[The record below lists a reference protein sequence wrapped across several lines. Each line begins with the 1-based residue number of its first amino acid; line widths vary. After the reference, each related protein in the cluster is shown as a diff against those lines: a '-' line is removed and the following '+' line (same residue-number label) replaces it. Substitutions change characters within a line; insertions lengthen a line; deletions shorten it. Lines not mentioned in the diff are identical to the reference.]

1 MISPK
6 LDETYWDTRHK
17 MSQTGWDIGYANAI
31 HTDYVKANFPKNAK
45 IIEPGAG
52 NAYEVSALWGDD
64 YTNVYA
70 LDYSPTAKETFTK
83 INPNFPS
90 EQYLVGDYF
99 DIEGDFDL
107 ILEQTFFCA
116 LDPNLREAYVNK
128 THSLLNT
135 GGKVMGVL
143 FNFEKEDGPPFG
155 GSINEY
161 RSLFEKRFEIL
172 SLEEAKNSIPERQ
185 GNELVFELVKKT

>member
-1 MISPK
+1 MINPELNK
-6 LDETYWDTRHK
+6 IYWDTRHK
-17 MSQTGWDIGYANAI
+17 KSQTGWDIGYPNAI
-31 HTDYVKANFPKNAK
+31 HTDYVKANFPKNTK

-52 NAYEVSALWGDD
+52 NAYEVSALWKDG

-70 LDYSPTAKETFTK
+70 LDYSATAKEAFISK
-83 INPNFPS
+83 NPSFPS
-90 EQYLVGDYF
+90 KQYLVRDYF
-99 DIEGDFDL
+99 DIKGEFDL

-116 LDPNLREAYVNK
+116 LDPSLREAYVNK

-143 FNFEKEDGPPFG
+143 FNFEKTDGPPFG

-161 RSLFEKRFEIL
+161 RHLFENKFEIL
-172 SLEEAKNSIPERQ
+172 CLEKAKNSIPERQ
-185 GNELVFELVKKT
+185 GNELVFELLKKT

>member
-6 LDETYWDTRHK
+6 LDKTYWDTRHK
-17 MSQTGWDIGYANAI
+17 ESQTAWDIGYANNL
-31 HTDYVKANFPKNAK
+31 HTDYVKANYPKNAK

-52 NAYEVSALWGDD
+52 NAHEVSALWEDG

-70 LDYSPTAKETFTK
+70 VDYSSAAKDAFISK
-83 INPNFPS
+83 NSNFPS

-99 DIEGDFDL
+99 DIKGEFDL

-116 LDPNLREAYVNK
+116 LDPSLREAYVDK